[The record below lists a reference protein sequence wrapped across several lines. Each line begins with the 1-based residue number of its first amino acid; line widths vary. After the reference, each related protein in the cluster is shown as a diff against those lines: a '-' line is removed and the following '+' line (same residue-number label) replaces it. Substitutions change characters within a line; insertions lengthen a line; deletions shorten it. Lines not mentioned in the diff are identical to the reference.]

1 MGVFPETLNNFVA
14 LLGWSHSAK
23 SDIMDMEE
31 LIKNASLKY
40 TRGDTVVAMEKLWF
54 LQKRHAYHYANTQK
68 DTPPSDPRID
78 LFKLAVL
85 PVVKRL
91 EEQVSKR
98 SFRFFN
104 SIPAGK
110 AREDYVRTLVFED
123 ALKYTTAD
131 AFIAL
136 NKFFFTSPLKK
147 HLLANPPPM
156 MPFSQVPGA
165 EDAALLEFLPQLDVF
180 KKLSAEEWTDAN
192 IKTLTAEIVDRN
204 AKDIFQTLLG
214 NNELDEVAKAALEKK
229 CLKTWLAFVHG
240 YVRWAIFAK
249 QPGPDGAFT
258 MRLLGRE
265 ESLKRFEVAEN
276 FLSNKD
282 SREADEEKQGDE

>member
-1 MGVFPETLNNFVA
+1 
-14 LLGWSHSAK
+14 
-23 SDIMDMEE
+23 
-31 LIKNASLKY
+31 
-40 TRGDTVVAMEKLWF
+40 
-54 LQKRHAYHYANTQK
+54 
-68 DTPPSDPRID
+68 
-78 LFKLAVL
+78 
-85 PVVKRL
+85 
-91 EEQVSKR
+91 
-98 SFRFFN
+98 
-104 SIPAGK
+104 
-110 AREDYVRTLVFED
+110 
-123 ALKYTTAD
+123 
-131 AFIAL
+131 
-136 NKFFFTSPLKK
+136 
-147 HLLANPPPM
+147 M